1 MSICILLYLFA
12 YFSLLL
18 PAANLH
24 DGALVPS
31 PSHDLSTIDDDGN
44 LRPAALS
51 DTLGRNLP
59 EPAVKSVHSYRVAAG
74 IYVEAGARERMKRVL
89 NGEFGDSAGGGM
101 FAQIAGTAAAMSHVK
116 INSEKKPPPPPTSKK
131 GGRRGGGRG
140 RSAGKKRGGKPS
152 SLSAPPPS
160 AADVELGSS
169 PSSDMLFGEVG
180 RDGSGGVWDLLN
192 TIAVELPGLQ
202 ELSMSGCA
210 AVDSA
215 ALSALDVDFE
225 ARRSVYE
232 AVILAGAG
240 NTARGAYGGGG
251 GGESKVAAAASGD
264 DGEAGTEGKSASG
277 TPRDE
282 EGKEGAVTV
291 AAAGT
296 PRSPVLIDEK
306 GGGAPETPG
315 AGSSIPCRPL
325 GLVTLDLSACEY
337 VGDPGMVVV
346 AACCP
351 RLQSLRLSLCDQ
363 EMLTDASLV
372 AVAASCP
379 HLRILELSGCGQF
392 TDKAITKVAQGCA
405 YLERVLLDGCSE
417 ITNESLRAVGMGCHE
432 LGELNL
438 TGCTQVT
445 NEGVSNVL
453 FGCRH
458 LTLLNLNLCA
468 KVTDEFVDEQRAR
481 FKAVLVIVRTLSSY
495 SDPTHSGLLDGLAV
509 PKGFE
514 DGVPKKG
521 GKKKGGKKKGGKKKK
536 K

>member
-1 MSICILLYLFA
+1 MLA
-12 YFSLLL
+12 
-18 PAANLH
+18 AANLH

-59 EPAVKSVHSYRVAAG
+59 KPTVKSVHSNRVAAG

-89 NGEFGDSAGGGM
+89 AGDFGDSVGGGM
-101 FAQIAGTAAAMSHVK
+101 FAQIAGTAAAVSHVT
-116 INSEKKPPPPPTSKK
+116 IMSEKKPPPPPSSKK

-180 RDGSGGVWDLLN
+180 RDGSSGVWDLLN
-192 TIAVELPGLQ
+192 TIAVELPRLQ

-240 NTARGAYGGGG
+240 NTVRGAYGGGG
-251 GGESKVAAAASGD
+251 RGESKVAAAASGD
-264 DGEAGTEGKSASG
+264 DGEGKSASG
-277 TPRDE
+277 TPRDHGMDE
-282 EGKEGAVTV
+282 EGKEGAVAV

-296 PRSPVLIDEK
+296 PRSAGLVDEG
-306 GGGAPETPG
+306 GGGAPETP
-315 AGSSIPCRPL
+315 GSSIPCRPL
-325 GLVTLDLSACEY
+325 GLVTLDLSACEH

-351 RLQSLRLSLCDQ
+351 RLQSLRLCLCDQ

-392 TDKAITKVAQGCA
+392 TDKAVTKVAQGCA
-405 YLERVLLDGCSE
+405 YLERLLLDGCSE

-521 GKKKGGKKKGGKKKK
+521 GKKKGGKKKGGKKKTK
-536 K
+536 